1 MLDVAWYAW
10 NILESWCNRTSIARY
25 VAPEVILGTV
35 KPHQVHRTFNQ
46 PISDQKRL
54 RRDGPFWRCQAFA
67 LDFWALG
74 CIIYL
79 AWCWD
84 FQEGWLYLEHPPQ
97 VLLQKSGAFAG
108 SGMTV
113 MYVCMY
119 LYIYIYIYHI
129 YIYIWIW
136 LRCMEHLA
144 VAAAR
149 CLSERLHSM
158 LNQSQGLRLAII
170 SIHSAR
176 LICVDEMGQ
185 HTPTMAIECILV
197 LWCKTSDFGVFN
209 FQTYKTMHKKTSAF
223 VSLICL
229 FSWRHCRTCNNQIV
243 QKLPS
248 FVYLSMM
255 NDPHELPHGVVALMQ
270 MNPLGTWCSSGSR
283 MLTTSSLRT
292 WIGRCHQIQL
302 LPELSIVDEQPLLG
316 QAQMLTE
323 AAGPMVRENI
333 GGRDFNWIQPDGSKR
348 IPKVG
353 WPIESMFRWFTTN
366 FREHRMAKIYMVEYG

>member
-1 MLDVAWYAW
+1 M
-10 NILESWCNRTSIARY
+10 
-25 VAPEVILGTV
+25 
-35 KPHQVHRTFNQ
+35 
-46 PISDQKRL
+46 
-54 RRDGPFWRCQAFA
+54 
-67 LDFWALG
+67 
-74 CIIYL
+74 
-79 AWCWD
+79 
-84 FQEGWLYLEHPPQ
+84 GW
-97 VLLQKSGAFAG
+97 
-108 SGMTV
+108 
-113 MYVCMY
+113 
-119 LYIYIYIYHI
+119 
-129 YIYIWIW
+129 
-136 LRCMEHLA
+136 
-144 VAAAR
+144 
-149 CLSERLHSM
+149 
-158 LNQSQGLRLAII
+158 
-170 SIHSAR
+170 
-176 LICVDEMGQ
+176 

-229 FSWRHCRTCNNQIV
+229 FSWMHCLTCNNQIV

-255 NDPHELPHGVVALMQ
+255 NDPDELPHGVVALMP
-270 MNPLGTWCSSGSR
+270 MNPLGTWCSSGYR

-353 WPIESMFRWFTTN
+353 WPIESMFRFTTN
-366 FREHRMAKIYMVEYG
+366 FREHRMAKIYMVEYGKCGN

>member
-1 MLDVAWYAW
+1 MLGISWNHGARGLQLPGMLPQKWSWVPSSPTRCIGLLTSQSVIKSGCEGTDLFGAARPLRWIFGPWVA
-10 NILESWCNRTSIARY
+10 SSTSPGAEIFRRVGY
-25 VAPEVILGTV
+25 TWST
-35 KPHQVHRTFNQ
+35 PH
-46 PISDQKRL
+46 KCCC
-54 RRDGPFWRCQAFA
+54 RRV
-67 LDFWALG
+67 
-74 CIIYL
+74 
-79 AWCWD
+79 
-84 FQEGWLYLEHPPQ
+84 
-97 VLLQKSGAFAG
+97 VLLQGVG
-108 SGMTV
+108 WQWC
-113 MYVCMY
+113 MYVCIC
-119 LYIYIYIYHI
+119 IYIHII

-348 IPKVG
+348 IPKVR

-366 FREHRMAKIYMVEYG
+366 FREHRMAKIYMVDYG